1 MTRQLGR
8 SQFTMARATGLLLG
22 FYCSSAFASSD
33 INADCKEGI
42 ERFPNPE
49 LPSPSLN
56 ITMVDHGLADAA
68 AGIQTIP
75 SEIAAE
81 KIASPALSVDVEF
94 AEGTEPSDADD
105 DSVAV
110 PASSPPETAL
120 RLPGV
125 REEDQPHFRRQM
137 YRTDI

>member
-8 SQFTMARATGLLLG
+8 SQFTPARATALLLG
-22 FYCSSAFASSD
+22 ICCSSAFASSD

-42 ERFPNPE
+42 ERFSDPG
-49 LPSPSLN
+49 LPSLSLN
-56 ITMVDHGLADAA
+56 ITVVDHGLADAA
-68 AGIQTIP
+68 AGIQALP

-81 KIASPALSVDVEF
+81 PIASPALSEDVEF
-94 AEGTEPSDADD
+94 AEGTDPGDADD
-105 DSVAV
+105 DSVGV
-110 PASSPPETAL
+110 PVGSPSETAL